1 MVDTLMTKT
10 KQESN
15 HKCSNGQF
23 TCYES
28 YGYLY
33 LEDDCPGGNSSE
45 VPFCPF
51 CGLDYN
57 KLKAKHD
64 KNKLHSPTPP
74 SLVLTLP
81 LVEGAN
87 RVHLSSNGD
96 HFT

>member
-1 MVDTLMTKT
+1 VDHEGRALLRITLHSSSIIYLLMVDTLMTKT

-45 VPFCPF
+45 VSFCPF

-57 KLKAKHD
+57 KLKAKRD
-64 KNKLHSPTPP
+64 K
-74 SLVLTLP
+74 
-81 LVEGAN
+81 
-87 RVHLSSNGD
+87 D
-96 HFT
+96 